1 MNKAINTPHSVLSP
15 PLSWGHDRHY
25 VGQRQGHTFSRAA
38 ITIVLLYSFFMFAQH
53 QEEPFHAAEP
63 TVIFDQYWEAATPQN
78 FTITQRASGAAKYAS
93 RNPTRTSQ
101 GEEAA
106 DPDYLLEFTMSPA
119 NRDRVFTLAKTLNYF
134 NGNFDYKHKA
144 AFTGTKTMI
153 YADPVRYFKTSYNYS
168 ENKDI
173 DELTRLFQGISNTV
187 EHGRKLQF
195 VRRFDKLGLER
206 ELKGMEELAR
216 NGYLAEIQI
225 IAPTLQSIAN
235 DSSVLHMARERA
247 QRLLEN
253 LNPRQGI
260 NKAPL

>member
-1 MNKAINTPHSVLSP
+1 MKKATRTPHSPLSP
-15 PLSWGHDRHY
+15 RRRWGKDRHF
-25 VGQRQGHTFSRAA
+25 VGQRAAHTFSRTA
-38 ITIVLLYSFFMFAQH
+38 IAMVLLCGFLMFAQN
-53 QEEPFHAAEP
+53 QEEPSHPAEP
-63 TVIFDQYWEAATPQN
+63 NVIFDQYWEAATPQN
-78 FTITQRASGAAKYAS
+78 FTITLRASGAAKYVS
-93 RNPTRTSQ
+93 RNPTRTPQ

-106 DPDYLLEFTMSPA
+106 DPDYLLEFTMIPA
-119 NRDRVFTLAKTLNYF
+119 NRDRVFTLAKALNYF
-134 NGNFDYKHKA
+134 NGNFDYKHKV

-168 ENKDI
+168 VNKDI
-173 DELTRLFQGISNTV
+173 DELTRLFQGISNTI

-225 IAPTLQSIAN
+225 IAPTLRSIAN
-235 DSSVLHMARERA
+235 DSSVLHIARERA

-253 LNPRQGI
+253 LNPPQGI